1 MISSCS
7 GNCPHPWRSHFN
19 IEFRDNIV
27 FPEKLLLKLCSI
39 SLPTIR
45 GMVYFKSKL
54 TLSKTI
60 EYLLMSLV
68 THKEGDFFLL
78 HLFVVVSSLFS
89 LSKLTMACYKLFHFL
104 QATTLQKVLTD
115 KFTNKFTNKT
125 GQLF

>member
-1 MISSCS
+1 MEIYIYIYIYIYY
-7 GNCPHPWRSHFN
+7 HF
-19 IEFRDNIV
+19 F
-27 FPEKLLLKLCSI
+27 L
-39 SLPTIR
+39 
-45 GMVYFKSKL
+45 
-54 TLSKTI
+54 LSKI
-60 EYLLMSLV
+60 NEYLSMSLV

-104 QATTLQKVLTD
+104 QATTLQKVLTY